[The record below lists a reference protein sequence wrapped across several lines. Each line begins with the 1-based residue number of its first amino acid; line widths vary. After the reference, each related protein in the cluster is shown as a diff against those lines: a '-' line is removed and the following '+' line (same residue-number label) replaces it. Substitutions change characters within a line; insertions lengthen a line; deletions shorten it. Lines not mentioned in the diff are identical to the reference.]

1 MPRLRN
7 PDSALIANT
16 NNKVVSPYHHQ
27 PLFQIDSAPSYRYE
41 RAVQRIQAVAK
52 HDLASIQAIQSDDK
66 LLRAQLVLPPML
78 EDLEAESGLGETAR
92 EALARLRS
100 WDHFAGPDS
109 VEATIF
115 FAVYRQAIIEA
126 LQDKVSASVM
136 HLFLKQRYSTNVVD
150 LWFGDADHP
159 VWDDLST
166 ETRESRSLVLGRA
179 FRKALAELEKDLGS
193 SIDDWKW
200 GHRHY
205 HQPTHLFGG
214 SGILGFMNLEK
225 VGLGGGLD
233 SVWKAHFNLGAA
245 GDPFKVVAG
254 PAFRFVVDM
263 AEIEKARF
271 AIDTGESGWALS
283 PHYGDLYQSWLRGE
297 LVPMLYDW
305 DQIRD
310 TSQAHLKLGG

>member
-1 MPRLRN
+1 
-7 PDSALIANT
+7 
-16 NNKVVSPYHHQ
+16 
-27 PLFQIDSAPSYRYE
+27 
-41 RAVQRIQAVAK
+41 
-52 HDLASIQAIQSDDK
+52 
-66 LLRAQLVLPPML
+66 
-78 EDLEAESGLGETAR
+78 
-92 EALARLRS
+92 
-100 WDHFAGPDS
+100 
-109 VEATIF
+109 
-115 FAVYRQAIIEA
+115 
-126 LQDKVSASVM
+126 
-136 HLFLKQRYSTNVVD
+136 
-150 LWFGDADHP
+150 
-159 VWDDLST
+159 
-166 ETRESRSLVLGRA
+166 
-179 FRKALAELEKDLGS
+179 
-193 SIDDWKW
+193 
-200 GHRHY
+200 
-205 HQPTHLFGG
+205 
-214 SGILGFMNLEK
+214 MNLEK